1 MGSVMLALPKAFQL
15 GFSDGFG
22 DVDENNRGSLPE
34 YKEPLIVMRI

>member
-1 MGSVMLALPKAFQL
+1 MGSVMLALPKALQL
-15 GFSDGFG
+15 GFSDD